1 MRIALGNDHAGLP
14 LKSHVK
20 AVLEAESASVV
31 DLGTETEEPVDFPDV
46 AARVCRSIRD
56 GEAQRAVMVCGTGV
70 GAAIAANKI
79 PGIRAAVCHD
89 TYSARQCVEHDDV
102 NVLCLGAQI
111 IGPTIATEL
120 IRSFLGAR
128 FSTDEAFRRRVAKL
142 EEMERAM
149 RGTAEGGA

>member
-1 MRIALGNDHAGLP
+1 MRVALGNDHAGLP
-14 LKSHVK
+14 LKAHVK
-20 AVLEAESASVV
+20 AVMEAESAGVV
-31 DLGTETEEPVDFPDV
+31 DLGTDSQEPVDFPDV

-56 GEAQRAVMVCGTGV
+56 GETQRGVMVCGTGV

-79 PGIRAAVCHD
+79 AGIRAAVCHD

-111 IGPTIATEL
+111 IGPTIAAEL

-142 EEMERAM
+142 GEMERAM
-149 RGTAEGGA
+149 RGTAEGGP